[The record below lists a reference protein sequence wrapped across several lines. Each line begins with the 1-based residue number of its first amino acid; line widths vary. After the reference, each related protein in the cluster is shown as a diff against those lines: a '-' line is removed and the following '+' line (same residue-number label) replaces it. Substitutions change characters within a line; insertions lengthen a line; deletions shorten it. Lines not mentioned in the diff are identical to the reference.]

1 MSENTKIDLLQRVC
15 AGSDSAAGEFE
26 YHYCNFLSA
35 CLNRRLYGGFK
46 VCPVVYPNDDKFV
59 VIEKLQPLI
68 HEVCREFIRTRLT
81 PEFFSEYKEKLAE
94 AKQPGKRKS
103 SVRTVLQYTFVN
115 ALKKRALEFDVICSI
130 GKYNEIELYS
140 REGGT
145 GGKKLPL
152 TSEDLF
158 SLLRKFRIMLTRLAG
173 KGVLNVYPT
182 GYECYCLKF
191 GCVDREP
198 YIRKFVQDAQQQE
211 KLNARKI
218 LTDDEVSMILG
229 KRYARKTGV
238 SCERKT
244 INNRIKEYRERLKKI
259 LLSYC
264 PELAEKPE
272 LCKKILGTSSVVPED
287 ELLPLFHD
295 FLLQFDDKQQAAS
308 AMITRTVEF

>member
-1 MSENTKIDLLQRVC
+1 MSENTRIDLLQRVC

-35 CLNRRLYGGFK
+35 CLSRKLYSGFK
-46 VCPVVYPNDDKFV
+46 VCPVVYPNNDKYV

-68 HEVCREFIRTRLT
+68 QEVCRDFIRQKLT
-81 PEFFSEYKEKLAE
+81 PEFFRSYEEKLAE
-94 AKQPGKRKS
+94 AEQPGKRKS

-115 ALKKRALEFDVICSI
+115 VLKKRALEFGVICSI

-173 KGVLNVYPT
+173 KGMINIYPS

-191 GCVDREP
+191 GCIDRLH
-198 YIRKFVQDAQQQE
+198 YIERFVQDKQQQE
-211 KLNARKI
+211 KLKAKKI

-229 KRYARKTGV
+229 KRYAGKTGV

-244 INNRIKEYRERLKKI
+244 INNRIKEYRKRLKKT
-259 LLSYC
+259 LLYHC
-264 PELAEKPE
+264 PELADNPA
-272 LCKKILGTSSVVPED
+272 LLKKVLGTSSTVPED

-295 FLLQFDDKQQAAS
+295 FLSGFDDKQQAAS
-308 AMITRTVEF
+308 VMKTRTVEL

>member
-1 MSENTKIDLLQRVC
+1 VSENTRVDFLQQVC
-15 AGSDSAAGEFE
+15 AGNDSAAGEFE

-46 VCPVVYPNDDKFV
+46 VCPVVYPHYDKLV

-68 HEVCREFIRTRLT
+68 HEVCKEFIRTRLT
-81 PEFFSEYKEKLAE
+81 PEFFSKYKEKLAE
-94 AKQPGKRKS
+94 SERTGKGKS

-115 ALKKRALEFDVICSI
+115 ALKKRALDFGVIFSI
-130 GKYNEIELYS
+130 GKNNEIELYS
-140 REGGT
+140 REEGT

-152 TSEDLF
+152 TNEDLF

-173 KGVLNVYPT
+173 KGRIDIYPS

-191 GCVDREP
+191 GCIDRLP
-198 YIRKFVQDAQQQE
+198 YIERFVQDKQQQE
-211 KLNARKI
+211 KLKAKKI

-229 KRYARKTGV
+229 KRYAGKTGV

-244 INNRIKEYRERLKKI
+244 INNRIKEYRERLKKT
-259 LLSYC
+259 LLYHC
-264 PELAEKPE
+264 RKLADNPA
-272 LCKKILGTSSVVPED
+272 LLKKVLGTSSTVPED

-295 FLLQFDDKQQAAS
+295 FLSGFDDKQQAAS
-308 AMITRTVEF
+308 VMKTRTVEL